1 MAQVLQAAVEEVDE
15 LRDLLVEFDLPAVA
29 CERRLLLEDT
39 CCVGRE
45 HEDKLFD
52 LAVLLHLALET
63 VDHELGVE
71 FGHGTAHE
79 LVRVSVTWVNIG
91 RLRAARHARRIL
103 AHGDVLQ
110 LVLQHLEHLLGELDA
125 LGSIPHILEEV
136 GY

>member
-63 VDHELGVE
+63 VYHELTVE
-71 FGHGTAHE
+71 FAHRSSNE
-79 LVRVSVTWVNIG
+79 LI
-91 RLRAARHARRIL
+91 RIT
-103 AHGDVLQ
+103 
-110 LVLQHLEHLLGELDA
+110 ELK
-125 LGSIPHILEEV
+125 
-136 GY
+136 